1 MTFDI
6 TKVCYKPKKE
16 LLGTK
21 VYFHKNLNLLATVVT
36 EENGVYTGVVDKID
50 KSDTNMPFCV
60 SGIWCSLVYP
70 VEEEP
75 KEVSLPK
82 YRPFA
87 DMKEF
92 IDTYETRVSKN
103 PSKNPPYTMPL
114 IWVKYKNSE
123 TVELITA
130 FCKDGVE
137 MSSSTYMTWGYFFD
151 AMVFLDNTPCGVEI
165 KEEVE

>member
-6 TKVCYKPKKE
+6 TKVCYEPKKE

-21 VYFHKNLNLLATVVT
+21 VYYHNRLDFLDTVVT
-36 EENGVYTGVVDKID
+36 EENGVYSGVID
-50 KSDTNMPFCV
+50 KVDETEDNTMPFRV

-70 VEEEP
+70 VEEP
-75 KEVSLPK
+75 KGVSLPK

-87 DMKEF
+87 DVNEF
-92 IDTYETRVSKN
+92 IAEYEKRIGN
-103 PSKNPPYTMPL
+103 NKNPPNTMPL
-114 IWVKYKNSE
+114 IWVKHKESE

-137 MSSSTYMTWGYFFD
+137 MGSSTYMTWGYFFD
-151 AMVFLDNTPCGVEI
+151 AMEFLDNSPCGVE
-165 KEEVE
+165 VC